1 MGTIDASRPS
11 SLRTAAWIALIA
23 ALVVQTIWFA
33 TQGFSDVAFSELRR
47 SLIFTAAFWAVA
59 LTRGRERWINALG
72 RFVIAGAFLL
82 ALWNRFDNFAGFIRY
97 TGVVNS
103 FLPESMVPAIAVLA
117 TIAEVTCCVLM
128 FVGLKLRLASA
139 MSGLLLFSFATAM
152 TLSGLEQFTWA
163 VYVLATGGFMLAT
176 VDASPLSVD
185 SYLKG
190 RGGM

>member
-1 MGTIDASRPS
+1 MGTLDASRPS
-11 SLRTAAWIALIA
+11 SLRTVAWIALII
-23 ALVVQTIWFA
+23 ALLVQIIWFV
-33 TQGFSDVAFSELRR
+33 TQGFREIPFSELRR
-47 SLIFTAAFWAVA
+47 PLIFTIAFLAVA
-59 LTRGRERWINALG
+59 LTRGRERWINAVG

-82 ALWNRFDNFAGFIRY
+82 ALWSRFDNFAGFIRY

-103 FLPESMVPAIAVLA
+103 FMPESIIPALAVLA

-128 FVGLKLRLASA
+128 FAGLKLRVASA
-139 MSGLLLFSFATAM
+139 ASGLLLFSFATAM

-163 VYVLATGGFMLAT
+163 VYVLATGGLMLAT
-176 VDASPLSVD
+176 VDASPISVD